1 MPRPAVSAGSAY
13 LKISDGCN
21 APCAFCSIPTIKG
34 KLRSRSQAVI
44 VAEAQA
50 LVASGA
56 QELILIAQDTTAYG
70 RDLGLPDALPDLLR
84 AILDDT
90 PGLRWLRL
98 MYAYPGHV
106 SPRLIEVMASEPR
119 ICHYLDI
126 PLQHGHP
133 DVLRRMFRP
142 SNTDKLLETFA
153 AMRAAMPD
161 MAFRSSFITGLPGE
175 TEAEFRGL
183 LDFVAAIQFDKV
195 GVFTFS
201 PEPGTPACDMA
212 GQAAEEVKAERR
224 DRLMTLQQRI
234 SLARNQ
240 AQVGR
245 TLDVLVEGTG
255 ELSDRSSAERSVV
268 GNQPAEAEKTLQ
280 GLRSSPARR
289 RPVAL
294 TRSYRDAPEVDG
306 LVIVPGA
313 LPIGTMA
320 RVKIIG
326 AMEYDL
332 MGECEA

>member
-1 MPRPAVSAGSAY
+1 M
-13 LKISDGCN
+13 
-21 APCAFCSIPTIKG
+21 
-34 KLRSRSQAVI
+34 
-44 VAEAQA
+44 
-50 LVASGA
+50 
-56 QELILIAQDTTAYG
+56 
-70 RDLGLPDALPDLLR
+70 
-84 AILDDT
+84 
-90 PGLRWLRL
+90 
-98 MYAYPGHV
+98 
-106 SPRLIEVMASEPR
+106 
-119 ICHYLDI
+119 
-126 PLQHGHP
+126 
-133 DVLRRMFRP
+133 
-142 SNTDKLLETFA
+142 TF
-153 AMRAAMPD
+153 
-161 MAFRSSFITGLPGE
+161 
-175 TEAEFRGL
+175 
-183 LDFVAAIQFDKV
+183 
-195 GVFTFS
+195 
-201 PEPGTPACDMA
+201 
-212 GQAAEEVKAERR
+212 
-224 DRLMTLQQRI
+224 QQRI